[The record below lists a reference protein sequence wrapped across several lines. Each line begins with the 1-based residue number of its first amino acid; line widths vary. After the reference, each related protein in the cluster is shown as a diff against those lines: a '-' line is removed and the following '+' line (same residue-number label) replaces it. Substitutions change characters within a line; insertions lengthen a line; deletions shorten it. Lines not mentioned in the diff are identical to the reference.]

1 MVSACILDVL
11 ILRWL
16 ASVFIS
22 FIGFGAGEGVG

>member
-22 FIGFGAGEGVG
+22 FIGFGVGEGLG

>member
-11 ILRWL
+11 ILRLL

-22 FIGFGAGEGVG
+22 FIGSGDGEGLG